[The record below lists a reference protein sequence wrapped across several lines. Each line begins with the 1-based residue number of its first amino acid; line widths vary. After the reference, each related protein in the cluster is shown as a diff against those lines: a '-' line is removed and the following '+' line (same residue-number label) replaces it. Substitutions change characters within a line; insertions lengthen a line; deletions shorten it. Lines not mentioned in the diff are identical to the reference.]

1 MLLGVNFCQS
11 FLFCTPLTNFSSRR
25 RYRYAVCEHPCA
37 SLREFVPIG
46 NQKEK
51 TPHEVVFLT
60 FRDSTLART
69 ARSVIRRENSSTGR
83 VFYTAPT
90 SNPRRRN
97 KRKKHHAR
105 WCFSFYGA
113 PSGIRTRD
121 PLHTACGILRHL
133 SCTTDK

>member
-1 MLLGVNFCQS
+1 MLLGVNFCYT
-11 FLFCTPLTNFSSRR
+11 FHFYATPLCFSSRR
-25 RYRYAVCEHPCA
+25 RYRCAVCE
-37 SLREFVPIG
+37 LPIRSANSSSFPLVHNKRKNTTRG
-46 NQKEK
+46 G
-51 TPHEVVFLT
+51 VFGL
-60 FRDSTLART
+60 RDSTLART
-69 ARSVIRRENSSTGR
+69 TRSVIRRKNSSTGR

-121 PLHTACGILRHL
+121 PLIKSQLLYQL
-133 SCTTDK
+133 S